1 MTTHERA
8 QELAAVSID
17 FELDPAERLELD
29 EHLAGCESCR
39 TFAASLT
46 ANAQALSELPTQDA
60 PADLRQRIADAA
72 TDPIGASRD
81 LATPRP
87 AQRRSSLL
95 SIPTPYRRPALM
107 VAIAAAIIVA
117 VVGTSLAWR
126 SGPSGPDEV
135 ANASPT
141 PASSGPGA
149 SGAPPID
156 LPVPEWAAVAELVPT
171 DGVGPVVSLASGFR
185 LASLDGTPPADLA
198 TRLSVE
204 PKIDF
209 AVTPEP
215 DGKSVRITPTAPLE
229 PGAVYRFSLASPSG
243 ELLDSW
249 AFQAKQPVRIVN
261 TLPGDRSTDVPI
273 DTGIEITF
281 DQDGVA
287 DAESHLTIEPA
298 TKGRFEQH
306 GRVLAFIPDALKF
319 GTIYTVTVT
328 KGIAVPATGE
338 TMAADVTF
346 RFETAAKSQAA
357 AGAITYQFQDDL
369 FESAVAARPVIGLW
383 QFGDVDSENPK
394 DPGKTRIEV
403 YRLPDLTA
411 AIDAFR
417 QVRASPRWARL
428 SSGSLVPTAGL
439 TRVLSFDA
447 DLETYRGA
455 LWFSLP
461 APLAEGWYL
470 MQHPSD
476 TRPIQAILQV
486 TDVAGYLAVSDTRTL
501 VWAND
506 LATGKPVA
514 GATVSSEGVELGR
527 TNAGGLLL
535 TDSPVPAVDESCA
548 PACPQVVVTV
558 RTGDG
563 RATFLPTTGP
573 ADVSEFLGGG
583 FGSFGGGDTNYW
595 LLFHPDRTLYRSTDT
610 INVYGMVKDR
620 DSGAV
625 PKELTVRLSL
635 PGEDDARPAVSTVA
649 VKPGPSGTFVGSIK
663 VADLPLGWYQ
673 LDLLVGSKVVGSTSI
688 QVDRI
693 LKPAYRLEIETGRRV
708 YLAGDQI
715 RITVRAKFF
724 DGSPVPGVPLRI
736 NGSIERDVVTDETGT
751 AIVRTV
757 AKTEDDDGGVSYQ
770 SVQVSPSRAEEGE
783 IFGATREFVVFPSS
797 RTINAESVIRNGR
810 VRVDGGVN
818 LVDVERL
825 EREVGDGQ
833 TIWELDPRGKAVAGA
848 TVTVTFEELVP
859 VRTNPRTEYDFIQK
873 KVVQVYDYDFE
884 SRDAGTRTVK
894 TDAKGQFAV
903 SIPDSGED
911 HDYDITVSVSDG
923 DGHVART
930 DSRASSVAPFSEG
943 EQPVASLRLTDSTS
957 DEEVQFGVGDPIDLT
972 MVDPETKQ
980 ATGDG
985 SRYLFYM
992 AQRGIHEATVQS
1004 SPRFVTTFKAWAPPN
1019 VDVQAVRF
1027 TGSHYVESQGFF
1039 AGFRQSDRRLDV
1051 TLSVASR
1058 TYAPGQEVTVNV
1070 VVRDAAD
1077 NPVAASVLLRAID
1090 EKVFAI
1096 GGAEQVDPLPELY
1109 LSLDAG
1115 IRNTYLSHR
1124 PPRAQSGCCDT
1135 GGGGGDDRSDFRDT
1149 LLFELVQTGTDG
1161 RGSVTFKLS
1170 DDLTSWRVVA
1180 SAFTADL
1187 EAGEDS
1193 VQVPVGL
1200 PFFVDAS
1207 IAPEYLAADKATIQ
1221 VRTFG
1226 SALTTGSPVTISVA
1240 SDSLGF
1246 QTKPIAAKA
1255 FENVDVALPALSV
1268 GTHKL
1273 TISATF
1279 GSGASAR
1286 TDKLTRSFVVVDSR
1300 LSRARSSFTAL
1311 GAGTTL
1317 QGGDELTSI
1326 VTSDASAGRYLPLLV
1341 DLASRGGA
1349 RLDRALAADLATSL
1363 LEKHYDSARWNS
1375 PLGDFSSDPYQTREG
1390 GMALLP
1396 YAGADLELSALVAIV
1411 APDHVDRTGLETY
1424 LAGILAEPSETRER
1438 RMYALAGLAGL
1449 GSAVLPE
1456 LQAAAAD
1463 KELTIRERLMI
1474 GLGAAALGDAATARS
1489 IERAVA
1495 DEFGEP
1501 LGQLARLRVG
1511 TTTADITAGTALM
1524 AVLAAATGDPRGSA
1538 YWAYVEANPSADA
1551 IFDLDAAAYVDW
1563 ILKRLPVQPAS
1574 FAYTIGGQRQVV
1586 ELASGDTFELTLT
1599 AQQRASLTLERL
1611 TGAIGVTTTWREP
1624 VTVAAFKPD
1633 PDVEISR
1640 EVTPSGTVGAD
1651 ELVRIDLT
1659 VTFSPQAAEGCRQ
1672 VTELV
1677 PSGLLT
1683 VSSLAAWIDP
1693 DSEEPLP
1700 DTVSPYAEAGQRV
1713 FFCAEPT
1720 STNREAHLRY
1730 YARVVTPG
1738 DYVWEPAVVD
1748 SQAGPDHAAV
1758 TPQIVIKIR

>member
-1 MTTHERA
+1 MTTHDRA
-8 QELAAVSID
+8 RELAAISID
-17 FELDPAERLELD
+17 FDLDPADRLELD

-39 TFAASLT
+39 TFAASVT
-46 ANAQALSELPTQDA
+46 ANAQALSQLPAQDA
-60 PADLRQRIADAA
+60 PADLRLRVADAA
-72 TDPIGASRD
+72 TDPIAASRD
-81 LATPRP
+81 VATRRP
-87 AQRRSSLL
+87 AQRRTSLL
-95 SIPTPYRRPALM
+95 TIPTPYRRPALM
-107 VAIAAAIIVA
+107 VAVAAAIIVA

-126 SGPSGPDEV
+126 SGPSGPDRV
-135 ANASPT
+135 AGTSPT
-141 PASSGPGA
+141 PASSGPRA
-149 SGAPPID
+149 SGEPPVD

-198 TRLSVE
+198 KRLSVE

-209 AVTPEP
+209 AVAPEP

-229 PGAVYRFSLASPSG
+229 PGAVYRFSLASPTG

-249 AFQAKQPVRIVN
+249 AFQAKQPVRIVS

-287 DAESHLTIEPA
+287 DAESHVTIEPA
-298 TKGRFEQH
+298 TKGRFEEH

-338 TMAADVTF
+338 TMAADVSF

-369 FESAVAARPVIGLW
+369 FESAVSARPVIGLW

-411 AIDAFR
+411 AIEAFR

-428 SSGSLVPTAGL
+428 SSGNLVPTAGL
-439 TRVLSFDA
+439 TRVLSTDA
-447 DLETYRGA
+447 DLNTYRGA
-455 LWFSLP
+455 LWFSFP

-470 MQHPSD
+470 IQHPSD
-476 TRPIQAILQV
+476 TRPVQAILQV

-506 LATGKPVA
+506 MATGSPLS
-514 GATVSSEGVELGR
+514 GATVSSDGVELGR

-535 TDSPVPAVDESCA
+535 TESPLPPVDESCA
-548 PACPQVVVTV
+548 PGCPQVVVTV

-573 ADVSEFLGGG
+573 ADVSEFLGGR
-583 FGSFGGGDTNYW
+583 FGSYGGADTNYW
-595 LLFHPDRTLYRSTDT
+595 LLFHSDRTLYRSTDT
-610 INVYGMVKDR
+610 INVYGMVKNR
-620 DSGAV
+620 DSGAI
-625 PKELTVRLSL
+625 PKDLTVQLSVAS
-635 PGEDDARPAVSTVA
+635 GDARPAVSTVA
-649 VKPGPSGTFVGSIK
+649 VKPGPTGTFVGSIK

-673 LDLLVGSKVVGSTSI
+673 LDLLVGSKVVGSTSF

-736 NGSIERDVVTDETGT
+736 NGSIERDVVTDESGA
-751 AIVRTV
+751 AIVRTI
-757 AKTEDDDGGVSYQ
+757 ATTEDEDGGVSYQ
-770 SVQVSPSRAEEGE
+770 SIQVSPSRAEEGE
-783 IFGATREFVVFPSS
+783 IVAATREFVVFPSS

-818 LVDVERL
+818 LVDVDRL

-833 TIWELDPRGKAVAGA
+833 SIWELDPRGKAVAGA
-848 TVTVTFEELVP
+848 TVTVTFQELVP
-859 VRTNPRTEYDFIQK
+859 VRTLTGTEYDFIEK
-873 KVVQVYDYDFE
+873 KVVPVYNYDFE

-903 SIPDSGED
+903 SIPESGQD
-911 HDYDITVSVSDG
+911 HDYDIDLSVSDA
-923 DGHVART
+923 DGHIAQAT
-930 DSRASSVAPFSEG
+930 TRATSVGIGSIEG
-943 EQPVASLRLTDSTS
+943 EPFASLRLTDPTS
-957 DEEVQFGVGDPIDLT
+957 SDDDQFGVGDPIDLT

-985 SRYLFYM
+985 SRYLFYL
-992 AQRGIHEATVQS
+992 AQRGIHEVSVQS

-1027 TGSHYVESQGFF
+1027 TGSHYVESQGYF
-1039 AGFRQSDRRLDV
+1039 AAFRQSDRRLDV
-1051 TLSVASR
+1051 RLSVASR

-1070 VVRDAAD
+1070 LVRDAAD
-1077 NPVAASVLLRAID
+1077 KPVAASVLLRAVD
-1090 EKVFAI
+1090 EKLFSI

-1115 IRNTYLSHR
+1115 IRSTYLSHR
-1124 PPRAQSGCCDT
+1124 PPRPQQGCCDT
-1135 GGGGGDDRSDFRDT
+1135 GGGGGDERSDFRDT
-1149 LLFELVQTGTDG
+1149 LLFESIQTGTDG
-1161 RGSVTFKLS
+1161 RGSVSFKLS

-1180 SAFTADL
+1180 TAITADL

-1240 SDSLGF
+1240 SNSLGF
-1246 QTKPIAAKA
+1246 QTKPIAAEA
-1255 FENVDVALPALSV
+1255 FENVDVPLPALTV
-1268 GTHKL
+1268 GTHQL

-1286 TDKLTRSFVVVDSR
+1286 TDKLTRSFVVVESR
-1300 LSRARSSFTAL
+1300 LSRARSSFVAL
-1311 GAGTTL
+1311 GAGTAL
-1317 QGGDELTSI
+1317 QGGDQLTTVVI
-1326 VTSDASAGRYLPLLV
+1326 SDASAGRYLPLLV
-1341 DLASRGGA
+1341 DLASRDGA
-1349 RLDRALAADLATSL
+1349 RLDRALAADLATTL
-1363 LEKHYDSARWNS
+1363 LEKHYDSARWNV
-1375 PLGDFSSDPYQTREG
+1375 PLVDFSSDPYQTREG

-1396 YAGADLELSALVAIV
+1396 YASADLELSALVAIV
-1411 APDHVDRTGLETY
+1411 APDHVDRTALETY
-1424 LAGILAEPSETRER
+1424 LTGILGEPSETRER

-1463 KELTIRERLMI
+1463 KELTIRERLII
-1474 GLGAAALGDAATARS
+1474 GLGAAALGDAGTARS
-1489 IERAVA
+1489 IERALA

-1538 YWAYVEANPSADA
+1538 YWAYVEANPSTEA

-1563 ILKRLPVQPAS
+1563 VLARLPVQPAS
-1574 FAYTIGGQRQVV
+1574 FAYTVGGQREVV
-1586 ELASGDTFELTLT
+1586 ELAAGDTFELTLT

-1611 TGAIGVTTTWREP
+1611 TGAIGVTTSWREP
-1624 VTVAAFKPD
+1624 VAVAAFKPD

-1640 EVTPSGTVGAD
+1640 TVTPSGTVGAN

-1659 VTFSPQAAEGCRQ
+1659 VSFGPQAADGCRQ

-1700 DTVSPYAEAGQRV
+1700 DTGPPYAEAGQRV

-1720 STNREAHLRY
+1720 GTSREAHLRY